1 MPSPSSLGGL
11 AVVVS
16 FGLASFGSVLAL
28 GCAENTPEARMPEA
42 AHGESELEEPIGIST
57 TRPVRSAPPEFDDA
71 DPSAVRLFF
80 DVLAP
85 FGTWSEDPR
94 FGLVWAPSHES
105 IGETFVPYATH
116 GRWTHRALAV
126 AISPSEPD
134 ARVDVNDYV
143 WVSELPWGWVTFHYG
158 RWTYADHGWA
168 WIPGRRYAGAW
179 VDWRSPTGREGR
191 QGVVGW
197 GPTPPSHLWQVIP
210 GPRSSRAP
218 AGTVEVRDAQLA
230 AVPFAAFATP
240 YAYVQARDLFAADLG
255 ARLLYGNAALAVAH
269 TTQPTAPPSPAFL
282 GFRPDEVPA
291 VPVMDRGLQQA
302 WMLATPA
309 SATAVGA
316 GPELSAPRR
325 LRSFVAS
332 SPRFTAA
339 SAMR

>member
-11 AVVVS
+11 AVVV
-16 FGLASFGSVLAL
+16 FASFGSALGL
-28 GCAENTPEARMPEA
+28 GCAEGTPDARTPERGEARPEP
-42 AHGESELEEPIGIST
+42 ELEEPIGIST

-94 FGLVWAPSHES
+94 FGLVWSPAREA
-105 IGETFVPYATH
+105 IGDTFVPYATH

-126 AISPSEPD
+126 AISPSEPE

-158 RWTYADHGWA
+158 RWTYADHAWA

-179 VDWRSPTGREGR
+179 VDWRSPTTRD
-191 QGVVGW
+191 GVVGW
-197 GPTPPSHLWQVIP
+197 GPTPPSHLWQMIP

-218 AGTVEVRDAQLA
+218 SGTVDVRDAQLA

-240 YAYVQARDLFAADLG
+240 YAYVRAHDLFAPDLG

-269 TTQPTAPPSPAFL
+269 TTLPSSPPSPTFL
-282 GFRPDEVPA
+282 GFRPEEVPA

-332 SPRFTAA
+332 SPRFTPAFTPA
-339 SAMR
+339 SAMP